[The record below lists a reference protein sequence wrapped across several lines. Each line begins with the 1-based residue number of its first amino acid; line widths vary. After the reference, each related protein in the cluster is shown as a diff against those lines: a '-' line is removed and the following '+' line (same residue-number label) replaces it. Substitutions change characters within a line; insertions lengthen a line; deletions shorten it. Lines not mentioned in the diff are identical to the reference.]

1 MDQFGISVDNLMQI
15 IFDYASP
22 PGSLIEGRHFIE
34 TTPGMYFQVTHPTLG
49 VTPVDVI
56 QYIKALHLGT
66 IPIAGTG
73 WDVITKHPTYPG
85 QTRLAALLG
94 EIVRL
99 NDAAARTVL
108 GV

>member
-1 MDQFGISVDNLMQI
+1 MQI
-15 IFDYASP
+15 IFDYDHP
-22 PGSLIEGRHFIE
+22 PGSPVEGRHFIE
-34 TTPGMYFQVTHPTLG
+34 TTPGLYPQFLHPALG
-49 VTPVDVI
+49 ATPVDVI
-56 QYIKALHLGT
+56 HYINGLHTGV

-73 WDVITKHPTYPG
+73 WDAITKHPTYPG

-99 NDAAARTVL
+99 NDAPSRAIL